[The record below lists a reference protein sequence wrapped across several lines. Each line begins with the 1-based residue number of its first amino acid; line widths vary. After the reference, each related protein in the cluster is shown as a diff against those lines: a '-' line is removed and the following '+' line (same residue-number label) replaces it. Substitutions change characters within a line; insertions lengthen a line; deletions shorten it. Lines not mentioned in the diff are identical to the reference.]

1 MYYNTSPHILDFYKD
16 AVDDKTG
23 TYELVHMEH
32 MLVIYTLI
40 KIKMIE

>member
-23 TYELVHMEH
+23 TYGTHVDHL
-32 MLVIYTLI
+32 YFD
-40 KIKMIE
+40 KDQND